1 MSKNDISDFDHRV
14 DGIDQNSVL
23 LTQVPFRGKILSF
36 SKPNIA
42 AMFLDYSYVLWFTS
56 QNSYIEHKFIKS
68 TDQIDISIHEGLDEF
83 QLFHILE
90 QKMACIIFAYT
101 ALEAF
106 ANSQIPD
113 DYVYMKNRSD
123 KKCVEQYSKS
133 QIERFISLDTKLGEI
148 LPEIMSLASP
158 KGTSSWEKYL
168 SLKKLRDEIIHCK
181 SAPTTQETSQ
191 IFKDIFSE
199 TVVNPCLE
207 AKDIIGYF
215 LNSLKP
221 SEQPMWFKEFYK
233 VERETPK
240 SFFDWAD
247 LSATDK

>member
-1 MSKNDISDFDHRV
+1 
-14 DGIDQNSVL
+14 
-23 LTQVPFRGKILSF
+23 
-36 SKPNIA
+36 
-42 AMFLDYSYVLWFTS
+42 
-56 QNSYIEHKFIKS
+56 
-68 TDQIDISIHEGLDEF
+68 
-83 QLFHILE
+83 
-90 QKMACIIFAYT
+90 MACIIFAYT

-113 DYVYMKNRSD
+113 DYVYIMNRSD

-133 QIERFISLDTKLGEI
+133 QIERFISLDTKLGDI
-148 LPEIMSLASP
+148 LPEIMGLASP
-158 KGTSSWEKYL
+158 KGTSTWEKYL

-181 SAPTTQETSQ
+181 SAPTTQETNQ
-191 IFKDIFSE
+191 IFKDLFSE
-199 TVVNPCLE
+199 TVANPCLE

-221 SEQPMWFKEFYK
+221 SDQPMWFKEFYK

-247 LSATDK
+247 SPAADK

>member
-1 MSKNDISDFDHRV
+1 MSNSDISNFDHRV
-14 DGIDQNSVL
+14 DGVDENSVL
-23 LTQVPFRGKILSF
+23 LTQVPFRSKTLSF

-68 TDQIDISIHEGLDEF
+68 TDQTDILIQDGLDEF

-113 DYVYMKNRSD
+113 DYVYIKNRSD

-133 QIERFISLDTKLGEI
+133 QIERFISLDTKLGDI
-148 LPEIMSLASP
+148 LPEIMGLASP
-158 KGTSSWEKYL
+158 KGTSTWEKYI

-181 SAPTTQETSQ
+181 SAPTTQETNQ
-191 IFKDIFSE
+191 IFKDLFSE
-199 TVVNPCLE
+199 TVANPCLE

-221 SEQPMWFKEFYK
+221 SDQPMWFKEFYK

-247 LSATDK
+247 SPAVDK